1 MNSYLVKN
9 EIQTKLELGLAA
21 PLEKVR
27 FNKIPKIAI
36 LGATGFLGLPIA
48 SAFEPKNWEV
58 IPILH
63 AKTPE
68 LLLKGVFDDLFDE
81 STLKSTLAQTK
92 PDVALSTA

>member
-1 MNSYLVKN
+1 MNAYFVKN
-9 EIQTKLELGLAA
+9 EIQTNLELGLAA

-36 LGATGFLGLPIA
+36 LKATGFIGLLIA

-58 IPILH
+58 IRMLH
-63 AKTPE
+63 AKRPE

-81 STLKSTLAQTK
+81 STLKSALAQTK